1 MATTLPPSLRAPL
14 PFDPALVCIAGQ
26 WRRPQGLHTLPLID
40 PSTGA
45 ELGRIARAG
54 APEVDAAVQ
63 AARCALRADE
73 PGSWAQAS
81 PHERGLCLQRIAAL
95 VRERVDELARLEALD
110 AGLPLSRGRA
120 DAMALARRLEG
131 WAAQVGQSGGS
142 AQPALPGQTLLSWRE
157 PLGIVG
163 LMLPTQGSLTLLGD
177 CVGAALAAGNAC
189 IVKPA
194 ETVVLSVLAFA
205 HICHEAGLPAGTL
218 NVVPGLSQ
226 EAGAALVEHPG
237 IAHVTVAGSAQTAAA
252 VLALA
257 SRHGKDLTVLQ
268 VGSLPHLVFEDAD
281 LDRAVPEL
289 VAAGVHRSGQSLVR
303 PTCILARRS
312 IHAELVERM
321 ALVYRHLRVGA
332 ALADRDL
339 GPMASPHRR
348 DQVESQ
354 IAFAGES
361 GLRLVAQGEIDA
373 EAAGQGGY
381 WVRPTLLTPWTDAWT
396 RRVVV
401 DPAGPVQ
408 VVIPFDAEDEAIA
421 LAHACEQLRGASL
434 WTRDGARQWRLA
446 HGLRCERISINGAD
460 DPGMSTSAGQ
470 APSLATWGMD
480 LRERYTRIKSMRI
493 HHDV

>member
-1 MATTLPPSLRAPL
+1 MAPTLPSGLRAAL

-40 PSTGA
+40 PSTGV
-45 ELGRIARAG
+45 ELGRVARAG
-54 APEVDAAVQ
+54 APEIDAAVQ
-63 AARCALRADE
+63 AARCALRPDE

-131 WAAQVGQSGGS
+131 WAATVGLTGS
-142 AQPALPGQTLLSWRE
+142 SAHPAMPGQTLLSWRE
-157 PLGIVG
+157 PLGVIG

-237 IAHVTVAGSAQTAAA
+237 VAQVTVAGSAQTAAA
-252 VLALA
+252 VRALA
-257 SRHGKDLTVLQ
+257 GRHGKDITVLQ
-268 VGSLPHLVFEDAD
+268 VGSLPQLVFEDAD

-289 VAAGVHRSGQSLVR
+289 VAAGVHRSGQSLMR
-303 PTCILARRS
+303 PTCILARRE
-312 IHAELVERM
+312 IHAELLERM
-321 ALVYRHLRVGA
+321 ALRYRQLRVGT

-354 IAFAGES
+354 IAFAAES

-373 EAAGQGGY
+373 EAAALGGH
-381 WVRPTLLTPWTDAWT
+381 WVRPTLLTPWTTAWT
-396 RRVVV
+396 RRIAI

-408 VVIPFDAEDEAIA
+408 VVLAFDDEDEAVE
-421 LAHACEQLRGASL
+421 LTHACEQLRGVGL

-446 HGLRCERISINGAD
+446 HGLRCDRISVNGAD
-460 DPGMSTSAGQ
+460 DPAATSTAAGL
-470 APSLATWGMD
+470 APSHAAWGMD
-480 LRERYTRIKSMRI
+480 LRERYTRVKSLRI
-493 HHDV
+493 SHD

>member
-1 MATTLPPSLRAPL
+1 MAPTLPTSLRAPL

-26 WRRPQGLHTLPLID
+26 WRRPHGLHTLPLVD

-81 PHERGLCLQRIAAL
+81 PHERSQCLQRIAAL

-110 AGLPLSRGRA
+110 AGLPLSRGRV
-120 DAMALARRLEG
+120 DAVALARRLEG
-131 WAAQVGQSGGS
+131 WAAQIVQSSGS
-142 AQPALPGQTLLSWRE
+142 AQPGMPGQTLLSWRE
-157 PLGIVG
+157 PLGIIG
-163 LMLPTQGSLTLLGD
+163 LMLPKQGSMILLGD

-226 EAGAALVEHPG
+226 ETGAAMVEHPG
-237 IAHVTVAGSAQTAAA
+237 IAHVTVAGSARTAAA
-252 VLALA
+252 VRALA
-257 SRHGKDLTVLQ
+257 SRHGKDITVLQ

-289 VAAGVHRSGQSLVR
+289 VAAAVHRSGQSLVR

-312 IHAELVERM
+312 IHADLVERM
-321 ALVYRHLRVGA
+321 AQRYRQLRVGP
-332 ALADRDL
+332 ALSDRDL

-348 DQVESQ
+348 NQVESQ

-373 EAAGQGGY
+373 DAAGLDGS
-381 WVRPTLLTPWTDAWT
+381 WVRPTLLTPWTAAWT
-396 RRVVV
+396 RRIAV

-408 VVIPFDAEDEAIA
+408 VVIPFDDEAEAIE

-434 WTRDGARQWRLA
+434 WTLDGARQWRLA

-460 DPGMSTSAGQ
+460 DSGTSTAAGQ

-480 LRERYTRIKSMRI
+480 LRERYTRIKSVRI
-493 HHDV
+493 QHD